1 MNRVERIRNEEK
13 RYHDACYVEH
23 KLFEPG
29 SWLHKPV
36 TTVLEV
42 LEQFKEYKVL
52 NVLDIGAGIG
62 RNSIPIAHTLIG
74 RAGKV
79 VCVDLLESAIA
90 GLLENS
96 KKFGVESFIDVRLSD
111 IEHFEIAPSEYD
123 FIVAVS
129 ALEHVSSETILARK
143 LGEMVRGTK
152 AGGIHCIIIG
162 SNIQETMLHAD
173 VKLDP
178 MFEVNISTESML
190 ALLDEKYAGWDV
202 QRRYVKPL
210 AYDIDRNGEP
220 VKLTTDC
227 ITFVARKG

>member
-1 MNRVERIRNEEK
+1 MNRVERIRDVEK
-13 RYHDACYVEH
+13 KYHDACYEEH

-36 TTVLEV
+36 ATVLEV
-42 LEQFKEYKVL
+42 LEQFKEYREL
-52 NVLDIGAGIG
+52 NVLDLGAGIG
-62 RNSIPIAHTLIG
+62 RNSIPIAQTLIG

-96 KKFGVESFIDVRLSD
+96 KQFGVESYIDARLSD
-111 IEHFEIAPSEYD
+111 IEHFTIVPSEYD
-123 FIVAVS
+123 YIIAVS
-129 ALEHVSSETILARK
+129 SLEHVSSEAILARK

-152 AGGIHCIIIG
+152 PGGFHCIIIG
-162 SNIQETMLHAD
+162 SNIQETTQHGNM
-173 VKLDP
+173 KLDP

-190 ALLDEKYAGWDV
+190 ALLDEQYAGWDV
-202 QRRYVKPL
+202 QRRHVKPL
-210 AYDIDRNGEP
+210 AYEIDRNGEP

-227 ITFVARKG
+227 ITFVAKR